1 MFDLDDK
8 GFITVI
14 ELENALYELGIR
26 PSRDDLYLL
35 LKHFG
40 KLSETRLRFGEF
52 SEIFLP
58 KREDYARLVR
68 SRVPYNVP
76 LHERRRVFSL
86 DTLAKFTHVTRLHL
100 ESEGVAE
107 SLRQRLSRRAYFSL
121 HDAFQAVDRDRNG
134 FITLDEFQGILQE
147 HGLYVTGKD
156 LESLMERYDKNM
168 DGRVSYSEFLEEVTP
183 KSPRKY

>member
-1 MFDLDDK
+1 M
-8 GFITVI
+8 
-14 ELENALYELGIR
+14 
-26 PSRDDLYLL
+26 
-35 LKHFG
+35 
-40 KLSETRLRFGEF
+40 
-52 SEIFLP
+52 
-58 KREDYARLVR
+58 
-68 SRVPYNVP
+68 
-76 LHERRRVFSL
+76 
-86 DTLAKFTHVTRLHL
+86 TRLHL